1 MDFLSPFLIM
11 KKYVYII
18 ISVIIIVL
26 ITFYIGRSTGI
37 KNKSDSIAK
46 TTIKVIHKDTK
57 KLDNKIDSLYNVIET
72 LNKKNNS
79 LKSREVVYR
88 NNSSEYKIPIP
99 NNKECDTLY
108 KICNDKIFLLEQ
120 TIAVK
125 DSIENNL
132 NNSILTLDNVII
144 NKNKIIEN
152 KDEEI
157 GLLKSINNP
166 RSKKLSISLQVG
178 TGGQITTDKKNIN
191 INRVPLYIGVGVSY
205 KIFEF

>member
-1 MDFLSPFLIM
+1 M

-37 KNKSDSIAK
+37 KNKSDSVAK

-88 NNSSEYKIPIP
+88 NKSSEYKIPIP

-157 GLLKSINNP
+157 RLVKSINNQ
-166 RSKKLSISLQVG
+166 RSKKLSVSLQVG

-191 INRVPLYIGVGVSY
+191 INRVPLYVGVGVSY

>member
-1 MDFLSPFLIM
+1 M

-88 NNSSEYKIPIP
+88 NKSSEYKIPIP

-108 KICNDKIFLLEQ
+108 KICNDKIFLLEE

-132 NNSILTLDNVII
+132 NNSILTLDNIII
-144 NKNKIIEN
+144 NKNKIIKN

-178 TGGQITTDKKNIN
+178 TGGQIIADKKNIN

>member
-1 MDFLSPFLIM
+1 M

-72 LNKKNNS
+72 LNKKNSS

-88 NNSSEYKIPIP
+88 NKSSEYKIPIQ

-157 GLLKSINNP
+157 RLVKSINNQ

-178 TGGQITTDKKNIN
+178 TGGQIIADKKNIN
-191 INRVPLYIGVGVSY
+191 INRVPLYVGVGVSY

>member
-1 MDFLSPFLIM
+1 M

-37 KNKSDSIAK
+37 KNKSDSVAK

-88 NNSSEYKIPIP
+88 NKSSEYKIPIP

-178 TGGQITTDKKNIN
+178 TGGQIISDKKNIN
-191 INRVPLYIGVGVSY
+191 INRVPLYVGVGVSY

>member
-1 MDFLSPFLIM
+1 M
-11 KKYVYII
+11 KKYIYII
-18 ISVIIIVL
+18 ISIIIIVL

-37 KNKSDSIAK
+37 KNKSDSTAK

-57 KLDNKIDSLYNVIET
+57 KLDNKIDSLYNVIEI

-79 LKSREVVYR
+79 LKSKEVVYR
-88 NNSSEYKIPIP
+88 NKNSEYKIPIP

-108 KICNDKIFLLEQ
+108 KICNNKIFLLEQ

-132 NNSILTLDNVII
+132 NNSILTLDNIII
-144 NKNKIIEN
+144 NKNNIIEN
-152 KDEEI
+152 KDNEI
-157 GLLKSINNP
+157 KLVKSINNQ

-191 INRVPLYIGVGVSY
+191 INRVPLYVGVGISY

>member
-88 NNSSEYKIPIP
+88 NKSSEYKIPIP

>member
-1 MDFLSPFLIM
+1 M

-18 ISVIIIVL
+18 IPVIIIVL

-88 NNSSEYKIPIP
+88 NKSSEYKIPIP

-108 KICNDKIFLLEQ
+108 KICNDKIFLLEE

-132 NNSILTLDNVII
+132 NNSILTLDNIII
-144 NKNKIIEN
+144 NKNKIIKN

-178 TGGQITTDKKNIN
+178 TGGQIISDKKNIN
-191 INRVPLYIGVGVSY
+191 INRVPLYVGVGVSY

>member
-1 MDFLSPFLIM
+1 M

-18 ISVIIIVL
+18 ISVIILVL

-88 NNSSEYKIPIP
+88 NKSSEYKIPIP

-108 KICNDKIFLLEQ
+108 KICNDKIFLLEE

-157 GLLKSINNP
+157 RLVKSINNQ

-178 TGGQITTDKKNIN
+178 TGGQIISDKKNIN
-191 INRVPLYIGVGVSY
+191 INRVPLYVGVGVSY

>member
-1 MDFLSPFLIM
+1 M

-37 KNKSDSIAK
+37 KNKSDSVAK

-88 NNSSEYKIPIP
+88 NKSSEYKIPIP

-108 KICNDKIFLLEQ
+108 KICNDKIFLLEE

-132 NNSILTLDNVII
+132 NNSILTLDNIII
-144 NKNKIIEN
+144 NKNKIIKN

-178 TGGQITTDKKNIN
+178 TGGQIISDKKNIN

-205 KIFEF
+205 KILEF

>member
-1 MDFLSPFLIM
+1 M
-11 KKYVYII
+11 KKYIYII
-18 ISVIIIVL
+18 ISIIIIVL

-37 KNKSDSIAK
+37 KNKSDSTAK

-79 LKSREVVYR
+79 LKSKEVVYR
-88 NNSSEYKIPIP
+88 NKNSEYKIPTP
-99 NNKECDTLY
+99 NSKECDTLY
-108 KICNDKIFLLEQ
+108 KICNNKIFLLEQ

-125 DSIENNL
+125 DSIESNL
-132 NNSILTLDNVII
+132 NNSILTLDSIII
-144 NKNKIIEN
+144 NKNRIIEN
-152 KDEEI
+152 KDNEI
-157 GLLKSINNP
+157 KLVKSINNQ

-191 INRVPLYIGVGVSY
+191 INRVPLYMGVGISY

>member
-1 MDFLSPFLIM
+1 M

-88 NNSSEYKIPIP
+88 NKSSEYKIPIP

-108 KICNDKIFLLEQ
+108 KICNDKIFLLEE

-132 NNSILTLDNVII
+132 NNSILTLDNIII
-144 NKNKIIEN
+144 NKNKIIKN

-178 TGGQITTDKKNIN
+178 TGGQIIADKKNIN
-191 INRVPLYIGVGVSY
+191 INRVPLYVGVGVSY

>member
-1 MDFLSPFLIM
+1 M
-11 KKYVYII
+11 KKYIYII
-18 ISVIIIVL
+18 ISIIIIVL

-37 KNKSDSIAK
+37 KNKSDSVAK

-88 NNSSEYKIPIP
+88 NKSSEYKIPIP

-108 KICNDKIFLLEQ
+108 KICNDKIFLLEE

-178 TGGQITTDKKNIN
+178 TGGQIISDKKNIN
-191 INRVPLYIGVGVSY
+191 INRVPLYMGVGISY

>member
-1 MDFLSPFLIM
+1 M

-88 NNSSEYKIPIP
+88 NKSSEYKIPIP

-108 KICNDKIFLLEQ
+108 KICNDKIFLLEE

-132 NNSILTLDNVII
+132 NNSILTLDNIII
-144 NKNKIIEN
+144 NKNKIIKN

-157 GLLKSINNP
+157 GLLKSINKP

-178 TGGQITTDKKNIN
+178 TGGQIIADKKNIN
-191 INRVPLYIGVGVSY
+191 INRVPLYVGVGVSY

>member
-1 MDFLSPFLIM
+1 M

-88 NNSSEYKIPIP
+88 NKSSEYKIPIP

-157 GLLKSINNP
+157 RLVKSINNQ
-166 RSKKLSISLQVG
+166 RSKKLSVSLQVG
-178 TGGQITTDKKNIN
+178 TGGKITTDKKNIN
-191 INRVPLYIGVGVSY
+191 INRVPLYVGVGISY

>member
-1 MDFLSPFLIM
+1 M

-88 NNSSEYKIPIP
+88 NKSSEYKIPIP

>member
-1 MDFLSPFLIM
+1 M

-72 LNKKNNS
+72 LNKKNSS

-88 NNSSEYKIPIP
+88 NKSSEYKIPIQ

-157 GLLKSINNP
+157 RLVKSINNQ

-178 TGGQITTDKKNIN
+178 TGGQIIADKKNIN
-191 INRVPLYIGVGVSY
+191 INRVPLYMGVGISY

>member
-1 MDFLSPFLIM
+1 M

-26 ITFYIGRSTGI
+26 ITFYIGRSAGI

-88 NNSSEYKIPIP
+88 NKSSEYKIPIP

-108 KICNDKIFLLEQ
+108 KICNNKIFLLEQ

-132 NNSILTLDNVII
+132 NN
-144 NKNKIIEN
+144 
-152 KDEEI
+152 
-157 GLLKSINNP
+157 
-166 RSKKLSISLQVG
+166 
-178 TGGQITTDKKNIN
+178 
-191 INRVPLYIGVGVSY
+191 
-205 KIFEF
+205 

>member
-1 MDFLSPFLIM
+1 M

-88 NNSSEYKIPIP
+88 NKSSEYKIPIP

-108 KICNDKIFLLEQ
+108 KICNDKIFLLEE

-132 NNSILTLDNVII
+132 NNSILTLDNIII
-144 NKNKIIEN
+144 NKNKIIKN

-178 TGGQITTDKKNIN
+178 TGGQIISDKKNIN

>member
-1 MDFLSPFLIM
+1 M

-37 KNKSDSIAK
+37 KNKSDSVAK

-88 NNSSEYKIPIP
+88 NKSSEYKIPIP

-157 GLLKSINNP
+157 RLVKSINNQ

-178 TGGQITTDKKNIN
+178 TGGQIITDKKNIN
-191 INRVPLYIGVGVSY
+191 INRVPLYMGVGISY

>member
-1 MDFLSPFLIM
+1 M

-26 ITFYIGRSTGI
+26 ITFYIGRSAGI

-88 NNSSEYKIPIP
+88 NKSSEYKIPIP

-144 NKNKIIEN
+144 NKNKKSMLSFLQKIN
-152 KDEEI
+152 K
-157 GLLKSINNP
+157 
-166 RSKKLSISLQVG
+166 
-178 TGGQITTDKKNIN
+178 T
-191 INRVPLYIGVGVSY
+191 LYGI
-205 KIFEF
+205 

>member
-1 MDFLSPFLIM
+1 M

-26 ITFYIGRSTGI
+26 IAFYIGRSAGI

-88 NNSSEYKIPIP
+88 NKSSEYKIPIP

-108 KICNDKIFLLEQ
+108 KICNDKIFLLEE

-132 NNSILTLDNVII
+132 NNSILTLDNIII
-144 NKNKIIEN
+144 NKNKIIKN

-178 TGGQITTDKKNIN
+178 TGGQIISDKKNIN
-191 INRVPLYIGVGVSY
+191 INRVPLYVGVGVSY

>member
-1 MDFLSPFLIM
+1 M

-37 KNKSDSIAK
+37 KNKSDSVAK

-88 NNSSEYKIPIP
+88 NKSSEYKIPIP

-157 GLLKSINNP
+157 RLVKSINNQ

-178 TGGQITTDKKNIN
+178 TGGQIIADKKNIN
-191 INRVPLYIGVGVSY
+191 INRVPLYVGVGVSY

>member
-1 MDFLSPFLIM
+1 M

-26 ITFYIGRSTGI
+26 ITFYIGRSDGI

-88 NNSSEYKIPIP
+88 NKSSEYKIPIP

-108 KICNDKIFLLEQ
+108 KICNDKIFLLEE

-132 NNSILTLDNVII
+132 NNSILTLDNIII
-144 NKNKIIEN
+144 NKNKIIKN

-178 TGGQITTDKKNIN
+178 TGGQIIADKKNIN
-191 INRVPLYIGVGVSY
+191 INRVPLYVGVGVSY

>member
-1 MDFLSPFLIM
+1 M

-46 TTIKVIHKDTK
+46 TTIKFIHKDTK

-88 NNSSEYKIPIP
+88 NKSSEYKIPIP

-108 KICNDKIFLLEQ
+108 KICNDKIFLLEE

-132 NNSILTLDNVII
+132 NNSILTLDNII
-144 NKNKIIEN
+144 TNKNKIIKN

-178 TGGQITTDKKNIN
+178 TGGQIIADKKNIN
-191 INRVPLYIGVGVSY
+191 INRVPLYVGVGVSY

>member
-1 MDFLSPFLIM
+1 M

-18 ISVIIIVL
+18 ISVIIIVF

-37 KNKSDSIAK
+37 KNKSDSTAK

-72 LNKKNNS
+72 LNKKNSS

-88 NNSSEYKIPIP
+88 NKSSEYKIPIQ

-157 GLLKSINNP
+157 RLVKSINNQ

-191 INRVPLYIGVGVSY
+191 INRVPLYVGVGVSY

>member
-1 MDFLSPFLIM
+1 M

-37 KNKSDSIAK
+37 KNKSDSVAK

-88 NNSSEYKIPIP
+88 NKSSEYKIPIP

-108 KICNDKIFLLEQ
+108 KICNDKIFLLEE

-132 NNSILTLDNVII
+132 NNSILTLDNIII
-144 NKNKIIEN
+144 NKNKIIKN

-178 TGGQITTDKKNIN
+178 TGGQIISDKKNIN
-191 INRVPLYIGVGVSY
+191 INRVPLYMGVGISY

>member
-1 MDFLSPFLIM
+1 M

-37 KNKSDSIAK
+37 KNKSDSVAK

-88 NNSSEYKIPIP
+88 NKSSEYKIPIP

-178 TGGQITTDKKNIN
+178 TGGQIIADKKNIN
-191 INRVPLYIGVGVSY
+191 INRVPLYVGVGVSY

>member
-1 MDFLSPFLIM
+1 M

-88 NNSSEYKIPIP
+88 NKSSEYKIPIP

-157 GLLKSINNP
+157 RLVKSINNQ
-166 RSKKLSISLQVG
+166 RSKKLSVSLQVG

-191 INRVPLYIGVGVSY
+191 INRVPLYVGVGISY